1 MFFADYHTHSS
12 FSSDSDTPMEDNIRQ
27 AIALGLSEIAVTD
40 HIDLDY
46 PDPDYPFW
54 FDYEP
59 YRAEV
64 ERLREKYRGKI
75 IIRLGVEMGLQRHV
89 YDQIRQMIADNE
101 YDFIIG
107 SSHCVDRCDLCM
119 PDFFVGKTKEEAY
132 ERYFEDV
139 LYHVEHC
146 PVFQV
151 YGHIDFISRYGG
163 YADPTLTYDQYA
175 PVLDR
180 ILRGLIDQGKGL
192 EVNTSGFRYGLN
204 RTHPQFDILKRYY
217 DLGGRI
223 VTVGSDAHRPED
235 IASHFEQAHTL
246 LLAAGFQEVT
256 RFCKQQPLTG
266 EKG

>member
-1 MFFADYHTHSS
+1 
-12 FSSDSDTPMEDNIRQ
+12 
-27 AIALGLSEIAVTD
+27 
-40 HIDLDY
+40 
-46 PDPDYPFW
+46 
-54 FDYEP
+54 
-59 YRAEV
+59 
-64 ERLREKYRGKI
+64 
-75 IIRLGVEMGLQRHV
+75 MGLQRHV
-89 YDQIRQMIADNE
+89 YDQIRQMVADNE